1 MDSSPLS
8 GILHISYKTLVFY
21 SYLLIEPHSMW
32 MGFQLLGVSS
42 PRSVSRVLSMTNEIP
57 KHDMSVRCDWRQ
69 SLCFSLC
76 LCFGLGFLLQLH
88 VSSFHNTKE
97 INITTW
103 QHWHRLI
110 CESIMQCDYEY
121 QVNSI
126 KRFASLGHSIN
137 SLFTSISWTPKV
149 NHVPSLL
156 IQTLHYILIQALLES
171 TIYPMFMYKSKLS
184 FILFEA

>member
-1 MDSSPLS
+1 
-8 GILHISYKTLVFY
+8 
-21 SYLLIEPHSMW
+21 LLIEPHSMW